1 MISVISGSIR
11 SGNNSIKL
19 ARHVAGLYKKMGE
32 EVKLLDLQKLPS
44 GAFGEGAYGEKEGTL
59 KSDFI
64 DPVLGSDGLVVLVPE
79 YNGSYSGV
87 LKHFVDLLPFP
98 ESFNCRPVAFI
109 GLAGGY
115 YGALRAV
122 EQLQMV
128 FAYRNA
134 YLFNRRVFIP
144 SVYGILDEA
153 GEITDE
159 DLKDRLELQAE
170 KFIEFTKA
178 IKTLSPE

>member
-11 SGNNSIKL
+11 EGNNSSKL
-19 ARHVAGLYKKMGE
+19 ARHIVGLYEKLGE

-44 GAFGEGAYGEKEGTL
+44 SAFEPAAYGEKEGEL
-59 KSDFI
+59 KSEFI
-64 DPVLGSDGLVVLVPE
+64 DPVLESDGLVILVPE
-79 YNGSYSGV
+79 YNGSYPGV

-98 ESFNCRPVAFI
+98 ESFNCRPVAFV
-109 GLAGGY
+109 GLAGGS

-144 SVYGILDEA
+144 SVYGILDEG
-153 GEITDE
+153 GEITDD
-159 DLKDRLELQAE
+159 DLKERLELQAE
-170 KFIEFTKA
+170 KFRDFTKA
-178 IKTLSPE
+178 IKSIS